1 MVCMQYYKA
10 HFGAQIPSMGGM
22 IVLADP
28 LHACRPSRNNVTGAF
43 VLVSR
48 GKCTFLDKASNVSL
62 GNASAVIV
70 MNNEED
76 MYRVSAGYG
85 LGENPEN
92 VTLPSNISVIMVRKS
107 ASMRLT
113 EAAKNKEGVI
123 GRLVPLECGPGANLC
138 LPITEKE
145 KTFVRSHAVA
155 SGILRILH
163 TNETFEFVTS
173 TFGTLLP
180 VGREV
185 NVSMVGSGE
194 ACIKVPAG
202 FLSWISYLFTRAPL
216 DMLRGYSLPKDGSH
230 LAGSLALVERGGC
243 SFASK
248 AKNLQRTKAS
258 GLLVVS
264 KEGLPIQNFG
274 AKSEEVH
281 EILVGGIMVNYDAG
295 TRIKQVS
302 RQVGYA
308 TVTLSYAEPCFA
320 EKWLEI
326 SNEIW
331 SQETEEDIRR
341 TYETLKKANQESQER
356 LSLLHM
362 QFKKELQL
370 LLLRE
375 KAKSPEICT
384 AERGGVDV
392 NGRID

>member
-1 MVCMQYYKA
+1 MVYTQYYKA
-10 HFGAQIPSMGGM
+10 HFGAQIPFVGGR

-28 LHACRPSRNNVTGAF
+28 VHACRPLRNNVTDAF

-85 LGENPEN
+85 LGENPDN
-92 VTLPSNISVIMVRKS
+92 VTLPSNISMIMVRKS

-113 EAAKNKEGVI
+113 QASKNKEGVI
-123 GRLVPLECGPGANLC
+123 GRMVPLECKSGANLC
-138 LPITEKE
+138 LPVTEKE

-180 VGREV
+180 IGREV

-202 FLSWISYLFTRAPL
+202 VLSWISYLFTRAPL
-216 DMLRGYSLPKDGSH
+216 DMFRGYSLPKDGSH
-230 LAGSLALVERGGC
+230 LIGSLALVERGGC
-243 SFASK
+243 SFATK
-248 AKNLQRTKAS
+248 AKHVQKTKAS

-264 KEGLPIQNFG
+264 KEDLPIQNFG
-274 AKSEEVH
+274 AKSEEVPD
-281 EILVGGIMVNYDAG
+281 ILMGGIMVNYDAG
-295 TRIKQVS
+295 ARIKEVS

-308 TVTLSYAEPCFA
+308 TVTLSYAEHCFA
-320 EKWLEI
+320 EKWREI
-326 SNEIW
+326 SNQAW
-331 SQETEEDIRR
+331 PQDTEQDIMLM
-341 TYETLKKANQESQER
+341 YETLKKANRESQER
-356 LSLLHM
+356 LDLLERK
-362 QFKKELQL
+362 FKEERQL
-370 LLLRE
+370 LRERE
-375 KAKSPEICT
+375 KAKSP
-384 AERGGVDV
+384 RDLH
-392 NGRID
+392 R